1 MATTQP
7 LQSQWPR
14 FETDEVDA
22 AASVLRSGRVN
33 YWNGTE
39 GRTFEREFADFHNA
53 RHGIALANGT
63 LALELALIALRIE
76 PGDEVIVTPRSYVA
90 SASSIAL
97 HGATPVFADIDRN
110 SGNITPAKVE
120 AAISS
125 RTKAI
130 LAAHLGGWP
139 CDLSG
144 LRALADAHHLSLIED
159 CAQAHGAQW
168 QGQPVGSYGDAAAFS
183 FCTDKIMS
191 TGGEGGMLLLR
202 DDAPWRRAWSY
213 KDHGKDWD
221 AVYNTEHPPGFRWL
235 HQAMGSNWRLTEMQ
249 SAIGRH
255 QLKKLPDWLEQRRA
269 NAMALLG
276 ALSELP
282 GLRVT
287 MPPAEAQSAWYK
299 AYVYVEPSAL
309 NPGWDRD
316 RIMQAVAGSG
326 VPCLQGSCPE
336 IYREQAFIDRGF
348 APAERLPVA
357 RELGET
363 SLMFPVDHTLDT
375 DDMARIAAVVSSVMQ
390 QAATP

>member
-1 MATTQP
+1 MATTDP
-7 LQSQWPR
+7 LQSRWPR
-14 FETDEVDA
+14 FETDEVEA

-53 RHGIALANGT
+53 HHGIALTNGT
-63 LALELALIALRIE
+63 LALELALIALGIE

-97 HGATPVFADIDRN
+97 HGAIPVFADVDRD
-110 SGNITPAKVE
+110 SGNITPATVE
-120 AAISS
+120 TAITP
-125 RTKAI
+125 RTTGI

-139 CDLSG
+139 CDLAG
-144 LRALADAHHLSLIED
+144 LRALADTHHLSLIED

-202 DDAPWRRAWSY
+202 DEATWRRAWSY

-221 AVYNTEHPPGFRWL
+221 AVYNTDHPPGFRWL
-235 HQAMGSNWRLTEMQ
+235 HKTMGSNWRLTEMQ

-255 QLKKLPDWLEQRRA
+255 QLKKLPDWLEQRQA
-269 NAMALLG
+269 NATTLLR

-282 GLRVT
+282 GLRVP

-316 RIMQAVAGSG
+316 RIMQAVVGSG

-357 RELGET
+357 RELGES